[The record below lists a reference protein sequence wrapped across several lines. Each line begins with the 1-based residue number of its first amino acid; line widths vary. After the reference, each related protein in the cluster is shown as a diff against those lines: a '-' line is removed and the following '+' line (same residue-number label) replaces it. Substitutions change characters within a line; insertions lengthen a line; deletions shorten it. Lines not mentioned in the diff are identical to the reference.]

1 MRTFNKT
8 EIPKN
13 VKVYVYKNSFRI
25 YPYYKSKYNKETRE
39 VEGTC
44 PKLDNQFLLFE
55 NFRGFINKKD
65 YLGIYNK
72 KERTL
77 SLPFGFGLN
86 NILSK
91 LYDNGIIYEIIDK
104 KDVVIPA
111 REVNFDMDEKYQFRN
126 KYQAESVEF
135 LVSDKL
141 GHSKML
147 ALSTGIGKTICSVFG
162 AFRVKEPIF
171 IVSET
176 LSDQWMEKITEY
188 TDCSKNNK
196 GVVVLRGTD
205 KINALLNHPR
215 EKMKAAFYIS
225 TSATL
230 SSYLEKFGTLN
241 KLYEHLG
248 IGILCFDEYH
258 MNWAQN
264 MRIECDALV
273 SKVWRLT
280 ATPGRTN
287 KNESKLFERM
297 LRDIPVYGLQ
307 TFNLTNHSNIRLV
320 DYDTKPTYEEVGS
333 CMTAKGL
340 SAILYWNYI
349 FNNEQRRTYLI
360 GMIKMLLDP
369 LIDEYPDTKILIYLA
384 KIEHIEIFKDLLESL
399 YEKESKSIDMGNYT
413 TKISNKRLRK
423 RELKNRIVFTT
434 IGSGGVGLDLE
445 NLVAAF
451 SLVPYSSFITASQM
465 IGRLRFIE
473 DKETYFY
480 DFIDTGF
487 KSMQRQRIQRMDIM
501 KQKSKSIAQK
511 KVSYEDVVEYL
522 QDYL

>member
-1 MRTFNKT
+1 MKK
-8 EIPKN
+8 EQISKN
-13 VKVYVYKNSFRI
+13 VRIYVYKNCFRI
-25 YPYYKSKYNKETRE
+25 YPYYKTKYNKETKE

-55 NFRGFINKKD
+55 NYRGFINKKD
-65 YLGIYNK
+65 YLGIYHNK
-72 KERTL
+72 EKTL
-77 SLPFGFGLN
+77 VLPFGFGLDK
-86 NILSK
+86 ITSK
-91 LYDNGIIYEIIDK
+91 LYDNGIIYEVIDK
-104 KDVVIPA
+104 TDIVIQP
-111 REVNFDMDEKYQFRN
+111 REVNFDINENYTYRN
-126 KYQAESVEF
+126 KYQAEAVEF

-162 AFRVKEPIF
+162 ACKIKEPIF

-176 LSDQWMEKITEY
+176 LSDQWLEKIMEY
-188 TDCSKNNK
+188 TDCTKNNK
-196 GVVVLRGTD
+196 GVMILRGTD
-205 KINALLNHPR
+205 KIHGLLNHPK
-215 EKMKAAFYIS
+215 ENMKSAFYIS

-230 SSYLEKFGTLN
+230 SSYIEKYGTLN
-241 KLYEHLG
+241 PVYDHLG

-264 MRIECDALV
+264 MRIECDSLV
-273 SKVWRLT
+273 SKIWRLT
-280 ATPGRTN
+280 ATPSRTN

-297 LRDIPVYGLQ
+297 LHDIPVYGLQ
-307 TFNLTNHSNIRLV
+307 TFVLNNHSNIRLV
-320 DYDTKPTYEEVGS
+320 DYNTKPTYEEIGS
-333 CMTAKGL
+333 CLTPKGL

-349 FNNEQRRTYLI
+349 FNNEQRKIYVM
-360 GMIKMLLDP
+360 GMVKMLLDP

-384 KIEHIEIFKDLLESL
+384 KLDHIEIFKGLLESL
-399 YEKESKSIDMGNYT
+399 YEKESKTVDMGNYT
-413 TKISNKRLRK
+413 TKIANKRLRK

-445 NLVAAF
+445 NLVAVF
-451 SLVPYSSFITASQM
+451 SLVPYSSFITSSQM
-465 IGRLRFIE
+465 IGRLRFVE

-487 KSMQRQRIQRMDIM
+487 KTMTRQRTQRMSVM
-501 KQKSKSIAQK
+501 SQKSKSITQK
-511 KVSYEDVVEYL
+511 VVSYEDVANYL